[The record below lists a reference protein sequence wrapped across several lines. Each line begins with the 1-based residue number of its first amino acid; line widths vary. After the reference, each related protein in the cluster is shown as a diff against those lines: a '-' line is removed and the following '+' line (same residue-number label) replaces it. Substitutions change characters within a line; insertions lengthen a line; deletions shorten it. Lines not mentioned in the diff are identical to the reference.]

1 MKFLSEEEKETAFN
15 KIRMMFSR
23 EDSSFP
29 RYLFIADERVTIL
42 RSSERVYLMQERKR
56 AGIICANFSK
66 NKKFAILTH
75 LSAPDIVVKDFNNSS
90 ETRVI

>member
-1 MKFLSEEEKETAFN
+1 
-15 KIRMMFSR
+15 MMFSR
-23 EDSSFP
+23 EDSSFYP

-42 RSSERVYLMQERKR
+42 RSSERVYLVQERER

-66 NKKFAILTH
+66 NKKFAILAH